1 MHNLDIISHIIE
13 KFMSGTFIKYEEEKG
28 DYSVVFHRS
37 ICFSVDDLLCLITN
51 MDKCKDKLFVRDTMK
66 FLQITFEKLLL
77 DSKKEIL
84 EEIKNS
90 EEYEMKRIEK
100 KKNEKR
106 GRKILY
112 FFYLIIY

>member
-13 KFMSGTFIKYEEEKG
+13 KFISGTFIKYEEEKG

-37 ICFSVDDLLCLITN
+37 ICFSVDNLLCLITN
-51 MDKCKDKLFVRDTMK
+51 MDKCKDKLFVSDTTK
-66 FLQITFEKLLL
+66 FLEITFEKLLL

-90 EEYEMKRIEK
+90 EEYEIIKIEK
-100 KKNEKR
+100 KKKWKKR
-106 GRKILY
+106 KKNIK
-112 FFYLIIY
+112 FFFIY

>member
-13 KFMSGTFIKYEEEKG
+13 KFISGTFIKCEEEKG

-51 MDKCKDKLFVRDTMK
+51 MDKYKDKFLVSDTTK
-66 FLQITFEKLLL
+66 FLEITYEKLLL

-90 EEYEMKRIEK
+90 EEYEMISIEEK
-100 KKNEKR
+100 KK
-106 GRKILY
+106 
-112 FFYLIIY
+112 